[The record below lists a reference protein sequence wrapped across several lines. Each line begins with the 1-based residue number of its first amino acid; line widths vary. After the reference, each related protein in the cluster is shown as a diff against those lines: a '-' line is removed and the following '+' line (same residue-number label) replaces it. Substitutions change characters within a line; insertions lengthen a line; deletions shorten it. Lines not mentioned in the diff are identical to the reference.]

1 MTENARFDVLLRNA
15 RILDGTG
22 GPWLEA
28 DLAVEGDRIAA
39 LGALASA
46 RAALEIDCAGASLA
60 PGFIDAHSH
69 SDLVVFEDGSC
80 APKLMQGVTTELLGQ
95 DGIAAAPIRTEHK
108 ADWRRHLSGLL
119 GNPKLEWAWSSFDE
133 YLSAL
138 ENASPGTNLA
148 CLAPHGNLRLWVMG
162 MEDRK
167 ASPAELEEM
176 ASLLRECME
185 AGAVGLSTGLIYP
198 PCSYADEDELA
209 ALCAAL
215 VGCGGFLVVHM
226 RSEDARVFEALGE
239 MLRVSERS
247 SAPLHISHLKVAGRP
262 QFGRAGDLLAEI
274 ERARERGVEVTFDQ
288 YPYTA
293 GSTMLF
299 AILPEWLQEG
309 GPDAMI
315 ERLGDAGVRERIVAE
330 LAKRGSGAAAITDIR
345 VAGVGSERNRHL
357 EGRNLLEVAEALG
370 KPLIDAVCDLLIEE
384 DLNVSMI
391 LFIADEGDVQA
402 ILRHPLQI
410 ACTDGLL
417 GGKPHPRLYGTFP
430 RILGHYCRELG
441 VLPLPE
447 AVRKMT
453 SAPAARL
460 GLRDRG
466 ILRPGMKADLV
477 VFDPE
482 RVIDRATYD
491 EPRRPPEGILHVFVN
506 GRHAVRH
513 GELLEARAG
522 RVLRSRPR

>member
-1 MTENARFDVLLRNA
+1 MSRNARFDLLLKSA
-15 RILDGTG
+15 RVFDGAG
-22 GPWLEA
+22 GPWFTA
-28 DLAVEGDRIAA
+28 DLAVEGDTIAA
-39 LGALASA
+39 MGALGGV
-46 RAALEIDCAGASLA
+46 RATIEIDCANAAVA

-69 SDLVVFEDGSC
+69 SDIMVFEDASI

-95 DGIAAAPIRTEHK
+95 DGIAAAPIRPEQQ

-119 GNPKLEWAWSSFDE
+119 GNPDLEWPWSTFEE

-138 ENASPGTNLA
+138 DAASPGTNLA
-148 CLAPHGNLRLWVMG
+148 CLAPHGNLRLWTMG
-162 MEDRK
+162 MEDRR
-167 ASPAELEEM
+167 ASPAELKEM
-176 ASLLRECME
+176 RSLLRECLE
-185 AGAVGLSTGLIYP
+185 VGAVGLSTGLIYP
-198 PCSYADEDELA
+198 PCSYADEDEMA
-209 ALCAAL
+209 SLCAEL
-215 VGCGGFLVVHM
+215 VDYGGFIVVHM
-226 RSEDARVFEALGE
+226 RNEDAGVFEALDE

-247 SAPLHISHLKVAGRP
+247 GAPLHISHLKVAGRP
-262 QFGRAGDLLAEI
+262 QFGRAGELLEKI
-274 ERARERGVEVTFDQ
+274 EGARERGLEVTFDQ

-315 ERLGDAGVRERIVAE
+315 ERLRDAAVRERIVAE
-330 LAKRGSGAAAITDIR
+330 LASRGASTVAITDIR
-345 VAGVGSERNRHL
+345 VAGVGSEGNRHL
-357 EGRNLLEVAEALG
+357 EGMNLLEVAEALG

-391 LFIADEGDVQA
+391 LFVADEADVQT
-402 ILRHPLQI
+402 ILQHPLHI

-441 VLPLPE
+441 ILELPE
-447 AVRKMT
+447 AIRKMT

-466 ILRPGMKADLV
+466 ILRPGMKADLI
-477 VFDPE
+477 VFDPD
-482 RVIDRATYD
+482 RVIDTSTYD
-491 EPRRPPEGILHVFVN
+491 DPRRHPEGILHVFVN
-506 GRHAVRH
+506 GRHAVEDGR
-513 GELLEARAG
+513 LREAKAG
-522 RVLRSRPR
+522 VVLRRGR

>member
-1 MTENARFDVLLRNA
+1 MTRNTGFDLLLRNA
-15 RILDGTG
+15 RIFDGAG
-22 GPWLEA
+22 GPWFRA
-28 DLAVEGDRIAA
+28 DLAVAGDTIAA
-39 LGALASA
+39 LGSLGGAQATV
-46 RAALEIDCAGASLA
+46 EIDCDGAALA

-69 SDLVVFEDGSC
+69 SDLIVFEDALI
-80 APKLMQGVTTELLGQ
+80 APKLLQGVTTELLGQ
-95 DGIAAAPIRTEHK
+95 DGIAAAPIRQEQK

-119 GNPKLEWAWSSFDE
+119 GNPEQEWAWSSFEE

-138 ENASPGTNLA
+138 DAVSPGTNLA
-148 CLAPHGNLRLWVMG
+148 CLVPHGNLRLWTMG

-176 ASLLRECME
+176 GALLRDCLE
-185 AGAVGLSTGLIYP
+185 AGGVGFSTGLIYP
-198 PCSYADEDELA
+198 PCSYADEDEMA
-209 ALCAAL
+209 SLCAEL
-215 VGCGGFLVVHM
+215 VDYGGFIVVHM
-226 RSEDARVFEALGE
+226 RNEDAGVFEALDE

-247 SAPLHISHLKVAGRP
+247 GAPLHISHLKVAGRP
-262 QFGRAGDLLAEI
+262 QFGRAGELLGKIDA
-274 ERARERGVEVTFDQ
+274 ARERGLEVTFDQ

-315 ERLGDAGVRERIVAE
+315 ERLRDAVVRERIMVE
-330 LAKRGSGAAAITDIR
+330 LAKRGASTVAITDIR
-345 VAGVGSERNRHL
+345 VAGVGSEGNRHL
-357 EGRNLLEVAEALG
+357 EGMNLLEVAEATG

-391 LFIADEGDVQA
+391 LFVADEGDVQT
-402 ILRHPLQI
+402 ILRHPLHI

-441 VLPLPE
+441 ILELPE
-447 AVRKMT
+447 AIRKMT

-466 ILRPGMKADLV
+466 ILRPGMKADLI
-477 VFDPE
+477 VFDPD
-482 RVIDRATYD
+482 RVIDNSTYD
-491 EPRRPPEGILHVFVN
+491 DPRRNPEGILHVFVN
-506 GRHAVRH
+506 GRHTVEN
-513 GELLEARAG
+513 GQLLGASAG
-522 RVLRSRPR
+522 RVLRRGS

>member
-1 MTENARFDVLLRNA
+1 MTGNARFDLLLKNA
-15 RILDGTG
+15 RIFDGAG
-22 GPWLEA
+22 GPWFKA
-28 DLAVEGDRIAA
+28 DLAVEGDTIAS
-39 LGALASA
+39 LGAFGGA
-46 RAALEIDCAGASLA
+46 RATIEIDCAGAAVA

-69 SDLVVFEDGSC
+69 SDLAVFEDASI

-95 DGIAAAPIRTEHK
+95 DGIAAAPIRPEHK

-119 GNPKLEWAWSSFDE
+119 GNPDLEWPWSTFEE
-133 YLSAL
+133 YLLAL
-138 ENASPGTNLA
+138 DAASPGTNLA
-148 CLAPHGNLRLWVMG
+148 CLAPHGNLRLWTMG
-162 MEDRK
+162 MEDRR
-167 ASPAELEEM
+167 ASSTELKQM
-176 ASLLRECME
+176 ASLLRECLE
-185 AGAVGLSTGLIYP
+185 VGAVGFSTGLIYP

-209 ALCAAL
+209 ALCTEL
-215 VGCGGFLVVHM
+215 VDYGGFIVVHM
-226 RSEDARVFEALGE
+226 RNEDAGVFEALDE

-247 SAPLHISHLKVAGRP
+247 GAPLHISHLKVAGRP
-262 QFGRAGDLLAEI
+262 QFGRAGELLGKI
-274 ERARERGVEVTFDQ
+274 ERARQRGLEVTFDQ

-315 ERLGDAGVRERIVAE
+315 DRLGDSGVRERITAE
-330 LAKRGSGAAAITDIR
+330 IATRGASTVAITDIR
-345 VAGVGSERNRHL
+345 VASVGSETNRNL
-357 EGRNLLEVAEALG
+357 EGKNLLEVAEALD

-391 LFIADEGDVQA
+391 LFLADEGDVQT
-402 ILRHPLQI
+402 ILEHPLHV

-441 VLPLPE
+441 VLELPE
-447 AVRKMT
+447 AIRKMT

-466 ILRPGMKADLV
+466 IVRPGMKADLV
-477 VFDPE
+477 VFDPD
-482 RVIDRATYD
+482 RVIDTSTYD
-491 EPRRPPEGILHVFVN
+491 DPRRHPEGILHVLVN
-506 GRHAVRH
+506 GRHAVKNGR
-513 GELLEARAG
+513 LLEANAG
-522 RVLRSRPR
+522 QVLRRGR